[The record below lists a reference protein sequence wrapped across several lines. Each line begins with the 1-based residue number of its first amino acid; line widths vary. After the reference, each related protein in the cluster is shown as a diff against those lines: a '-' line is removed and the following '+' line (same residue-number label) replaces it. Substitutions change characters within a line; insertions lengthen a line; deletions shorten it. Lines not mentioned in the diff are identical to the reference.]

1 MSNIS
6 SWGKRSRRR
15 WQLGVPCVE
24 VLRSEFDAGGYDLVM
39 SYRNV
44 TRHIQLKTKTVGG
57 KTDAVRINVKLM
69 DKPSG
74 CVLWIVVT
82 PDLVFDHYLWF
93 GGEPGE
99 PLPDIS
105 ANMIAKHS
113 KGTSLGKKNERP
125 MHRVIARGKF
135 ERILAL
141 DLSLG
146 KLFGQLP

>member
-1 MSNIS
+1 M
-6 SWGKRSRRR
+6 
-15 WQLGVPCVE
+15 
-24 VLRSEFDAGGYDLVM
+24 
-39 SYRNV
+39 
-44 TRHIQLKTKTVGG
+44 RHIQFKTKTVGG
-57 KTDAVRINVKLM
+57 KTDAVKINVKLM
-69 DKPSG
+69 DKPNG

-99 PLPDIS
+99 PLPDIR

-113 KGTSLGKKNERP
+113 KGTSLGKKSERP
-125 MHRVIARGKF
+125 MHRVIARRKL

-141 DLSLG
+141 DLILG

>member
-1 MSNIS
+1 M
-6 SWGKRSRRR
+6 G
-15 WQLGVPCVE
+15 
-24 VLRSEFDAGGYDLVM
+24 
-39 SYRNV
+39 YRNV
-44 TRHIQLKTKTVGG
+44 TRHIQFKTRTVGG
-57 KTDAVRINVKLM
+57 KTDAVKIKPLSV

-105 ANMIAKHS
+105 ANMIAKHR
-113 KGTSLGKKNERP
+113 KGTSLGKKHERP
-125 MHRVIARGKF
+125 MHRVIAKGKF

-141 DLSLG
+141 DLILG

>member
-1 MSNIS
+1 M
-6 SWGKRSRRR
+6 G
-15 WQLGVPCVE
+15 
-24 VLRSEFDAGGYDLVM
+24 
-39 SYRNV
+39 YRNV
-44 TRHIQLKTKTVGG
+44 TRHIQFKTTMLGG
-57 KTDAVRINVKLM
+57 KTDAVKINAKLM

-82 PDLVFDHYLWF
+82 RDLVFDHYLWF
-93 GGEPGE
+93 GGEPGK

-125 MHRVIARGKF
+125 MDRVIAKGKF

-141 DLSLG
+141 DLILRE
-146 KLFGQLP
+146 LFGQFP